1 MEKLSPQDL
10 YSLEKYSEV
19 RADFRTRVMEHKK
32 SRQAQIGPHARLY
45 FEDKMTI
52 QYQVQEMLRAERI
65 FERTGI
71 EEELQV
77 YNPLVPDGSNW
88 KATFMLEYDDI
99 EERRA
104 ALAKMIGIEDR
115 VWVKVQGYSPVFAIA
130 DEDLA
135 RATEA
140 KTSSVHF
147 LRFELSPEM
156 VRAVKQGA
164 DIGAGIDHPAYRHQI
179 SAVPQVTRNALA
191 EDLTDL

>member
-19 RADFRTRVMEHKK
+19 RADFRTKVLEHKK
-32 SRQAQIGPHARLY
+32 NRQAQIGPHARLY
-45 FEDKMTI
+45 FEDKLTI

-77 YNPLVPDGSNW
+77 YNPLVPDGGNW

-115 VWVKVQGYSPVFAIA
+115 VWVKVQGYSPVFAVA
-130 DEDLA
+130 DEDLE
-135 RATEA
+135 RATET

-164 DIGAGIDHPAYRHQI
+164 DIGVGIDHPAYRHQI
-179 SAVPQVTRNALA
+179 SAVPQATRNALA
-191 EDLTDL
+191 GDLTNL